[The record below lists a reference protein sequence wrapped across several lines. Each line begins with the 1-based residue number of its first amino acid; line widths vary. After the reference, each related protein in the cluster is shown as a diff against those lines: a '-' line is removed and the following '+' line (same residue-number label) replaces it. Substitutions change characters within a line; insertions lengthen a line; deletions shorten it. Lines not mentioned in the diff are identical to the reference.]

1 MEIFSVVVL
10 IGALVVL
17 IPTARRVFKK
27 GDDEWAGPRTPDFRR
42 VCGECAGVKAAR
54 NVVFERTA

>member
-1 MEIFSVVVL
+1 MLLEVFSVVVL

-27 GDDEWAGPRTPDFRR
+27 GEDE
-42 VCGECAGVKAAR
+42 
-54 NVVFERTA
+54 

>member
-1 MEIFSVVVL
+1 MWLEVFSVVVL

-27 GDDEWAGPRTPDFRR
+27 GKDE
-42 VCGECAGVKAAR
+42 
-54 NVVFERTA
+54 